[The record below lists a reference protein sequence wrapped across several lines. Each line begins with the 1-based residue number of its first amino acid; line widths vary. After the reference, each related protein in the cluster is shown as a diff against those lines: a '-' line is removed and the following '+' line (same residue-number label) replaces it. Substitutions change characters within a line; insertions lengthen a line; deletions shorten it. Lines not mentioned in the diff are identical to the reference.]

1 MVLSV
6 KSATDSKDTKDLML
20 ATGGDGMD
28 SLTRELTMP
37 PRVSHVAR
45 VTADI
50 RTRIE
55 SGQWP
60 PGHKLPTLQE
70 MIVIYEC
77 SETPIKTAIRDLQTL
92 GYLEGHQGKG
102 VFVTARPPGVST

>member
-1 MVLSV
+1 
-6 KSATDSKDTKDLML
+6 ML
-20 ATGGDGMD
+20 VTGGDGMD
-28 SLTRELTMP
+28 SLTKELTMP

-50 RTRIE
+50 RARIE

-70 MIVIYEC
+70 LIVMYREMFGPI
-77 SETPIKTAIRDLQTL
+77 SETPIKTALRDLQTL
-92 GYLEGHQGKG
+92 GWLEGQQGKG
-102 VFVTARPPGVST
+102 VFVAPRPPPPPEATE